1 MSQTNPSRKSQSS
14 YRPDI
19 PPGPLPPALQPPLLG
34 QLLLE
39 WVLPSALQEPVL
51 GDLQEEFIARRQLNP
66 TKARWWY
73 RKQALHTCWYFL
85 SQTKGDWL
93 MFIFSI
99 LFFAGV
105 SVWVMW
111 LSGATNLMI
120 YYDFVSIAL
129 IFPTTFLFAIGAT
142 SRATA
147 QQAIAFLLEPQQG
160 LESIYYQ
167 RLEHFFNVF
176 GQSGLL
182 LGLFT
187 TLIGAVA
194 IAANIKSENFS
205 HEFGPA
211 TAVCLLAVLYG
222 FALKTVAYIAAQKV
236 NYTAK
241 ISMTEQ
247 LQNQLQTSEE

>member
-1 MSQTNPSRKSQSS
+1 MSQTKQSAKSKSA

-39 WVLPSALQEPVL
+39 WVLPSAIQEPVL
-51 GDLQEEFIARRQLNP
+51 GDLQEEFIARRRLNP

-73 RKQALHTCWYFL
+73 RKQALQTCWYFL

-93 MFIFSI
+93 MFIFSL
-99 LFFAGV
+99 LFFAAV

-111 LSGATNLMI
+111 ISGADNI
-120 YYDFVSIAL
+120 SIFYDFVSLAL
-129 IFPTTFLFAIGAT
+129 IFPTALLFAIGAT
-142 SRATA
+142 SRYTA
-147 QQAIAFLLEPQQG
+147 QQAVGFLFEPRKGLEP
-160 LESIYYQ
+160 SYYQ
-167 RLEHFFNVF
+167 RLEHFFNVI

-194 IAANIKSENFS
+194 IANGMTSENFS
-205 HEFGPA
+205 RDFGPA
-211 TAVCLLAVLYG
+211 MGVCLLAVLYG

-236 NYTAK
+236 NYIAK
-241 ISMTEQ
+241 ISMSEQ
-247 LQNQLQTSEE
+247 LLDHNQASKE